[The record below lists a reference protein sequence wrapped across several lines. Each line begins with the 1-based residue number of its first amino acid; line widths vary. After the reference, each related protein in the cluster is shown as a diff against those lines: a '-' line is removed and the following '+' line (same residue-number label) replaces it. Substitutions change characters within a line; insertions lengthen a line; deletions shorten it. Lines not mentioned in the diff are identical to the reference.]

1 MRFFPGGEFR
11 AGLREFQFIKKVKAG
26 FNLRRGADR
35 GQLGGLVWPRGM
47 EPRCD
52 ASPGSQQ
59 QHGGSDGAG
68 SPHSFR
74 LLARISNL
82 IFTRSFT
89 FTAPPA
95 TFTAVM
101 PQSAWI

>member
-1 MRFFPGGEFR
+1 MRFFPGREFR

-26 FNLRRGADR
+26 FNLRRGADW

-68 SPHSFR
+68 SHHSF
-74 LLARISNL
+74 LLLTRVSKL
-82 IFTRSFT
+82 IFTGSFT
-89 FTAPPA
+89 FTVPPA
-95 TFTAVM
+95 TFTAVR
-101 PQSAWI
+101 P